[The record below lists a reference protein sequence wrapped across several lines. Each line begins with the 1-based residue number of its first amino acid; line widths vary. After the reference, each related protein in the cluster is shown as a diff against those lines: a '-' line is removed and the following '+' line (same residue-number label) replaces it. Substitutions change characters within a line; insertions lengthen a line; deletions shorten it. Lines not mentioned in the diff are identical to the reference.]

1 MLYLSNMRRSYFS
14 VVVFFIFLGFS
25 CGWNN
30 ASEKE
35 VIRDSSITIAT
46 SYNPLFLDSV
56 GMQLFIE
63 GNDWVKPFSKQ
74 IIDFYTD
81 RNFEFAWFDSTGLSE
96 QAHHFYNLQNDYIS
110 RVPDSSLYN
119 KAFQQLYTAYANK
132 KAKQI
137 VASKEVVN
145 TELLFTAQFFV
156 YANKMY
162 KGANI
167 QLADLGWYIPR
178 KKINLHALLDSV
190 IENKATE
197 LVNYAP
203 VSLQYPRMEKWLFRL
218 AEMQK
223 TELPDS
229 LPRVK
234 KSLRSGDSSTL
245 ILRIKKRLH
254 FLQGDELTNNNFFD
268 TSLVLAVKKFQERH
282 GIEVDGI
289 IGNKVIE
296 DLNVPIRKR
305 MEQLLINMERARWMP
320 SMQDSTYV
328 LVNIPEFRLRIFEEG
343 KNILQ
348 MNVIVGSEANNTVIF
363 NGNLQYIVFSPYWN
377 VPESIVRKELLPAI
391 SRNNNYIAKHNMEVT
406 GYAKGLPQ
414 IRQKPGANNA
424 LGRVKFLFPNN
435 FNIYLHDTPNRNLF
449 TQTNRGLSHGCI
461 RIAEPKKFAEFL
473 LRDQPSYTS
482 EAIDSLMYLEKEKWV
497 TLKQK
502 VPVFLVY
509 FTSWVD
515 ASGELHFRRD
525 IYKHDQKMAQ
535 KLFQP

>member
-14 VVVFFIFLGFS
+14 LVVFLIFLGFS

-56 GMQLFIE
+56 GMQLFID

-74 IIDFYTD
+74 IIEFYTD

-110 RVPDSSLYN
+110 RLSDSSLYN

-156 YANKMY
+156 YADKMY

-178 KKINLHALLDSV
+178 KKINLHALLDTL
-190 IENKATE
+190 IEKKATE
-197 LVNYAP
+197 LTNYAP
-203 VSLQYPRMEKWLFRL
+203 VSLQYPRMAKWLFRL

-254 FLQGDELTNNNFFD
+254 FLQGDDLTNNNFFD
-268 TSLVLAVKKFQERH
+268 TSLLLAVKKFQERH

-296 DLNVPIRKR
+296 DLNIPIRKR
-305 MEQLLINMERARWMP
+305 LEQLLINMERARWMP

-363 NGNLQYIVFSPYWN
+363 NGNLQFVVFSPYWN

-391 SRNNNYIAKHNMEVT
+391 SRNKNYIAKHNMEVT

-449 TQTNRGLSHGCI
+449 AQTNRGLSHGCI

-482 EAIDSLMYLEKEKWV
+482 SAIDSLMYLEKEKWV
-497 TLKQK
+497 TLKK
-502 VPVFLVY
+502 KIPVFLVY

>member
-1 MLYLSNMRRSYFS
+1 MLYLSSMRTSLFS
-14 VVVFFIFLGFS
+14 LLGFLIFLGFS

-30 ASEKE
+30 ATEKE
-35 VIRDSSITIAT
+35 VVRDSSITVT
-46 SYNPLFLDSV
+46 MSYNPLFLDSA
-56 GMQLFIE
+56 GLQQFIE
-63 GNDWVKPFSKQ
+63 SNNWTKPFSKQ
-74 IIDFYTD
+74 IRDFYTD
-81 RNFEFAWFDSTGLSE
+81 RNFEFAWFDSSGLSE
-96 QAHHFYNLQNDYIS
+96 QAHHFFNLQNDYIS
-110 RVPDSSLYN
+110 RLSDSSLFN
-119 KAFQQLYTAYANK
+119 KQFQDLYKTYANK
-132 KAKQI
+132 PAKQI
-137 VASKEVVN
+137 VANKEVVN

-156 YANKMY
+156 YAEKMY

-190 IENKATE
+190 IDKKGTE

-218 AEMQK
+218 AEMEK
-223 TELPDS
+223 KEVLDV

-234 KSLRSGDSSTL
+234 KSLKSGDTSAL
-245 ILRIKKRLH
+245 IPRIKKRLQ
-254 FLQGDELTNNNFFD
+254 FLQGDALTNNNLFD
-268 TSLVLAVKKFQERH
+268 TTLVLAVKKFQERH
-282 GIEVDGI
+282 GIDEDGI

-296 DLNVPIRKR
+296 DLNIPIRKR

-320 SMQDSTYV
+320 PLQDSTYV
-328 LVNIPEFRLRIFEEG
+328 LVNIPEYRLRVFDAG
-343 KNILQ
+343 MNILK
-348 MNVIVGSEANNTVIF
+348 MNVIVGSEANNSVIF
-363 NGNLQYIVFSPYWN
+363 NGNLQYVVFSPYWN
-377 VPESIVRKELLPAI
+377 VPESIVRKEILPAI
-391 SRNNNYIAKHNMEVT
+391 RRNSNYISKHNMEITSYV
-406 GYAKGLPQ
+406 GGLPQ

-449 TQTNRGLSHGCI
+449 AQTNRGLSHGCI

-473 LRDQPSYTS
+473 LRNQPEFTS

-497 TLKQK
+497 TLKKK

-525 IYKHDQKMAQ
+525 IYKHDQKMAT

>member
-1 MLYLSNMRRSYFS
+1 MLYLSSMRTSFLS
-14 VVVFFIFLGFS
+14 LIGFLIFLGFS

-35 VIRDSSITIAT
+35 VIRDSSITITT

-56 GMQLFIE
+56 ALQTFLESNG
-63 GNDWVKPFSKQ
+63 WAKAFSKQ
-74 IIDFYTD
+74 MNDFYTD
-81 RNFEFAWFDSTGLSE
+81 RNFEFAWFDSSGLSE

-110 RVPDSSLYN
+110 RLSDSSLFN
-119 KAFQQLYTAYANK
+119 QQFQDLYTAFANK

-137 VASKEVVN
+137 VVNKEVVN

-156 YANKMY
+156 YAEKMY
-162 KGANI
+162 KGSNI

-178 KKINLHALLDSV
+178 KKVNLHALLDTV
-190 IENKATE
+190 INKKVTE
-197 LVNYAP
+197 LINLAP
-203 VSLQYPRMEKWLFRL
+203 VSLQYPRMEQWLFRL

-223 TELPDS
+223 MEVADS
-229 LPRVK
+229 LPRLK
-234 KSLRSGDSSTL
+234 KSLKSGDTSSL
-245 ILRIKKRLH
+245 IPRIKKRLH
-254 FLQGDELTNNNFFD
+254 FLQGDVLTSNNLFD
-268 TSLVLAVKKFQERH
+268 TSLVIAIKKFQERH
-282 GIEVDGI
+282 GIDEDGI

-296 DLNVPIRKR
+296 DLNVPVRKR

-328 LVNIPEFRLRIFEEG
+328 LVNIPEFRLRVFEDG
-343 KNILQ
+343 KNVLK
-348 MNVIVGSEANNTVIF
+348 MNVIVGSEANNSVIF
-363 NGNLQYIVFSPYWN
+363 NGNLQYVVFSPYWN
-377 VPESIVRKELLPAI
+377 VPESIVRKEILPAI
-391 SRNNNYIAKHNMEVT
+391 SRNKNYIAKHNMEIT
-406 GYAKGLPQ
+406 GYVNGLPQ

-449 TQTNRGLSHGCI
+449 SQSNRGLSHGCI

-473 LRDQPSYTS
+473 LRNQPQFTS
-482 EAIDSLMYLEKEKWV
+482 TTMDSLMYLEKEKWV
-497 TLKQK
+497 TLKK
-502 VPVFLVY
+502 KIPVFLVY

-515 ASGELHFRRD
+515 ASGQLHFRRD
-525 IYKHDQKMAQ
+525 IYKHDQKMAI

>member
-1 MLYLSNMRRSYFS
+1 MLYLSSMRKSFFS
-14 VVVFFIFLGFS
+14 LLGFLIFLAFS

-30 ASEKE
+30 ANEKE
-35 VIRDSSITIAT
+35 VTRDSSITVTT
-46 SYNPLFLDSV
+46 SYNPLFLDSSAL
-56 GMQLFIE
+56 QIFL
-63 GNDWVKPFSKQ
+63 NANSWAKTFSKQ
-74 IIDFYTD
+74 MMDFYTD

-96 QAHHFYNLQNDYIS
+96 QAHHFFNLQNDYLS
-110 RVPDSSLYN
+110 RLSDSSLFN
-119 KAFQQLYTAYANK
+119 QPFHNLYTAYANK
-132 KAKQI
+132 IATQI
-137 VASKEVVN
+137 IANKEVVDA
-145 TELLFTAQFFV
+145 ELLFTAQFFV
-156 YANKMY
+156 YAEKMY

-178 KKINLHALLDSV
+178 KKINLHALLDTL
-190 IENKATE
+190 INKKVTE
-197 LVNYAP
+197 LVNHAP

-223 TELPDS
+223 TEVPDS
-229 LPRVK
+229 LPRLK
-234 KSLRSGDSSTL
+234 KSLKSGDTSAL
-245 ILRIKKRLH
+245 IIRIKKRLH
-254 FLQGDELTNNNFFD
+254 FLQGDELTSNNQYD
-268 TSLVLAVKKFQERH
+268 TGLVVAIKKFQERH
-282 GIEVDGI
+282 GIDVDGI

-320 SMQDSTYV
+320 PMQDSTYV
-328 LVNIPEFRLRIFEEG
+328 LVNIPEFRLRVFQDG
-343 KNILQ
+343 KNVLK
-348 MNVIVGSEANNTVIF
+348 MNVIVGSEANNSVIF
-363 NGNLQYIVFSPYWN
+363 NGNLQFVVFSPYWN
-377 VPESIVRKELLPAI
+377 VPESIVRKEILPAI
-391 SRNNNYIAKHNMEVT
+391 RRNRNYISKHNMEIT
-406 GYAKGLPQ
+406 GYVGGLPQ

-449 TQTNRGLSHGCI
+449 AQSNRGLSHGCI

-473 LRDQPSYTS
+473 LRNQPEFTS
-482 EAIDSLMYLEKEKWV
+482 AVIDSLMYLEKEKWI
-497 TLKQK
+497 TIKKK

-525 IYKHDQKMAQ
+525 IYKHDQKMAI

>member
-1 MLYLSNMRRSYFS
+1 M
-14 VVVFFIFLGFS
+14 
-25 CGWNN
+25 
-30 ASEKE
+30 
-35 VIRDSSITIAT
+35 
-46 SYNPLFLDSV
+46 
-56 GMQLFIE
+56 
-63 GNDWVKPFSKQ
+63 
-74 IIDFYTD
+74 
-81 RNFEFAWFDSTGLSE
+81 
-96 QAHHFYNLQNDYIS
+96 
-110 RVPDSSLYN
+110 
-119 KAFQQLYTAYANK
+119 
-132 KAKQI
+132 
-137 VASKEVVN
+137 
-145 TELLFTAQFFV
+145 
-156 YANKMY
+156 
-162 KGANI
+162 
-167 QLADLGWYIPR
+167 
-178 KKINLHALLDSV
+178 
-190 IENKATE
+190 
-197 LVNYAP
+197 
-203 VSLQYPRMEKWLFRL
+203 
-218 AEMQK
+218 
-223 TELPDS
+223 
-229 LPRVK
+229 
-234 KSLRSGDSSTL
+234 
-245 ILRIKKRLH
+245 
-254 FLQGDELTNNNFFD
+254 TNNNFFD

-363 NGNLQYIVFSPYWN
+363 NGNLQFVVFSPYWN

-391 SRNNNYIAKHNMEVT
+391 SRNKNYIARHNMEVT
-406 GYAKGLPQ
+406 GYVKGLPQ

-435 FNIYLHDTPNRNLF
+435 YNIYLHDTPNRNLF
-449 TQTNRGLSHGCI
+449 SQTNRGLSHGCI

-482 EAIDSLMYLEKEKWV
+482 SAIDSLMYLEKEKWV
-497 TLKQK
+497 TLKK
-502 VPVFLVY
+502 KIPVFLVY

-525 IYKHDQKMAQ
+525 IYKHDQKMAI

>member
-1 MLYLSNMRRSYFS
+1 MLYLSSMRTSFFS
-14 VVVFFIFLGFS
+14 LLGFFIFLGFS

-30 ASEKE
+30 ATEKE
-35 VIRDSSITIAT
+35 VTRDSSITITT
-46 SYNPLFLDSV
+46 SYNPLFLDSAS
-56 GMQLFIE
+56 MQLFID
-63 GNDWVKPFSKQ
+63 GKDWVKPFSKQ
-74 IIDFYTD
+74 ILDFYTD

-96 QAHHFYNLQNDYIS
+96 QAHHFFNLQNDYITRLS
-110 RVPDSSLYN
+110 DSSLFN
-119 KAFQQLYTAYANK
+119 QQFQDLYTAYANK
-132 KAKQI
+132 TARQI
-137 VASKEVVN
+137 VANREVVN

-156 YANKMY
+156 YAEKMY

-178 KKINLHALLDSV
+178 KKVNLHALLDSV

-197 LVNYAP
+197 LANYAP

-223 TELPDS
+223 SELADS
-229 LPRVK
+229 LPRLK
-234 KSLRSGDSSTL
+234 KSLKSGDTSSL
-245 ILRIKKRLH
+245 ILRIKNRLR
-254 FLQGDELTNNNFFD
+254 FLQGDDLTSNNLFD

-282 GIEVDGI
+282 GIDKDGI

-296 DLNVPIRKR
+296 DLNIPIRKR

-328 LVNIPEFRLRIFEEG
+328 LVNIPEFRLRVFEEG

-363 NGNLQYIVFSPYWN
+363 NGNLQFVVFSPYWN

-391 SRNNNYIAKHNMEVT
+391 SRNKNYIASHNMEVT
-406 GYAKGLPQ
+406 GYVKGLPQ

-449 TQTNRGLSHGCI
+449 AQTNRGLSHGCI

-473 LRDQPSYTS
+473 LRDQPSFTS
-482 EAIDSLMYLEKEKWV
+482 TAIDSLMLLEKEKWV
-497 TLKQK
+497 TLKK
-502 VPVFLVY
+502 KIPVFLVY

-525 IYKHDQKMAQ
+525 IYKHDQKMAT
-535 KLFQP
+535 KLF

>member
-1 MLYLSNMRRSYFS
+1 MLYLSSMRKSFFS
-14 VVVFFIFLGFS
+14 LLGFLIFLAFS

-30 ASEKE
+30 ANEKE
-35 VIRDSSITIAT
+35 VTRDSSITVTT
-46 SYNPLFLDSV
+46 SYNPLFLDSSAL
-56 GMQLFIE
+56 QIFL
-63 GNDWVKPFSKQ
+63 NANSWAKTFSKQ
-74 IIDFYTD
+74 MMDFYTD

-96 QAHHFYNLQNDYIS
+96 QAHHFFNLQNDYLS
-110 RVPDSSLYN
+110 RLSDSSLFN
-119 KAFQQLYTAYANK
+119 QPFHNLYTAYANK
-132 KAKQI
+132 TATQI
-137 VASKEVVN
+137 IANKEVVDA
-145 TELLFTAQFFV
+145 ELLFTAQFFV
-156 YANKMY
+156 YAEKMY

-178 KKINLHALLDSV
+178 KKINLHALLDTL
-190 IENKATE
+190 INKKVTE
-197 LVNYAP
+197 LVNHAP

-223 TELPDS
+223 TEVPDS
-229 LPRVK
+229 LPRLK
-234 KSLRSGDSSTL
+234 KSLKSGDTSAL
-245 ILRIKKRLH
+245 IIRIKKRLH
-254 FLQGDELTNNNFFD
+254 FLQGDELTSNNQYD
-268 TSLVLAVKKFQERH
+268 TGLVVAIKKFQERH
-282 GIEVDGI
+282 GIDVDGI

-320 SMQDSTYV
+320 PMQDSTYV
-328 LVNIPEFRLRIFEEG
+328 LVNIPEFRLRVFQDG
-343 KNILQ
+343 KNVLK
-348 MNVIVGSEANNTVIF
+348 MNVIVGSEANNSVIF
-363 NGNLQYIVFSPYWN
+363 NGNLQFVVFSPYWN
-377 VPESIVRKELLPAI
+377 VPESIVRKEILPAI
-391 SRNNNYIAKHNMEVT
+391 RRNRNYISKHNMEIT
-406 GYAKGLPQ
+406 GYVGGLPQ

-449 TQTNRGLSHGCI
+449 AQSNRGLSHGCI

-473 LRDQPSYTS
+473 LRNQPEFTS
-482 EAIDSLMYLEKEKWV
+482 AVIDSLMYLEKEKWI
-497 TLKQK
+497 TIKKK

-525 IYKHDQKMAQ
+525 IYKHDQKMAI